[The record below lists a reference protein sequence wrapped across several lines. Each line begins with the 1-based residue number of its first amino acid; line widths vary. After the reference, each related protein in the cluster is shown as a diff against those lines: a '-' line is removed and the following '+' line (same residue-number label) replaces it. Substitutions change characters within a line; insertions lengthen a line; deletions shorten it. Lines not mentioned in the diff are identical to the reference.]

1 MQALVQQVHWLHKP
15 KTKHLFLPLVFFFP
29 FFLSSQPADLNRLVW
44 CYNQLFSS
52 SLLEISFSGCRNW
65 ACRDSIRLAILFP
78 AKLHQIVFEDQMQLP
93 TAFLLDKK
101 KDKENATAA
110 GNKSSYGFSHH
121 FHWVVDDLPA
131 CKYVIWECGIWN
143 TSQPWGV
150 CIPVLWIKNICNCN
164 GHPSEHAHS
173 DWIRAAYLS
182 CVNCDLMT
190 GRGCLFTAN
199 QTWQFKSANIQWCQ
213 GVRGLNGG
221 GGGGC
226 RGYWTKYGAN
236 SLLKLTVPL
245 HLNAF
250 CPHSLLALC

>member
-15 KTKHLFLPLVFFFP
+15 KTKHLFLPLVFFS
-29 FFLSSQPADLNRLVW
+29 FLSFIPASRFKQTRLVL
-44 CYNQLFSS
+44 QPIIFKFSLGNKFFRLS
-52 SLLEISFSGCRNW
+52 KLSLSRQ
-65 ACRDSIRLAILFP
+65 
-78 AKLHQIVFEDQMQLP
+78 HQIGHFISCKVTSNSVWGSDAI
-93 TAFLLDKK
+93 TNSFLVRQK

-121 FHWVVDDLPA
+121 FHWVFDDLPA

-150 CIPVLWIKNICNCN
+150 CIPGLWIKNICNCN

-221 GGGGC
+221 GGG
-226 RGYWTKYGAN
+226 
-236 SLLKLTVPL
+236 V
-245 HLNAF
+245 
-250 CPHSLLALC
+250 